1 MMVDKR
7 RAEETLDP
15 ESWEE
20 LKVLGH
26 KMVDDMVD
34 HIASVRQRPPAMP
47 VNEQM
52 AGAFMKP
59 LPMEP
64 EGLERAYG
72 DFKAGVLATHGGL
85 NTHPRFWGWV
95 VGTGTAQG
103 ALAEMLAAGINF
115 NMPGGPFAPVL
126 VETQVLE
133 WFKGVYG
140 FPKGAS
146 GLLVGGGS
154 EANLLGIAVARNT
167 RAGFDVRRLGQAAA
181 PRRMVL
187 YGSTE
192 THVCIDKAVQLLGL
206 GEDNYRRIP
215 VDDGFRMRVDLL
227 EAEIRKDKALGLQ
240 PFLVIGTAG
249 TTNTGSFDD
258 LEALADV
265 CRREGLWFHVDGA
278 FGAWARIAEGV
289 APLVKGIDRADSLAF
304 DLHKWMYMPFDVAC
318 TLIRREED
326 HFRTFAEHPDYFGNA
341 ATMKL
346 RTDYGLQVSRY
357 FRSLKVWMGLKE
369 HGLNK
374 FGRLVQQNCDQA
386 QYLAGL
392 VEATPELELLAP
404 VASNVVCFRFRVPG
418 LPEEALNELNGKLPM
433 MLMGMGVAMISDTRL
448 RGRVALRVC
457 VVNHRS
463 RREDFD
469 LLVGKVR
476 EAGAMMLQKMGGSR

>member
-1 MMVDKR
+1 MVDKKLV
-7 RAEETLDP
+7 EETLDP
-15 ESWEE
+15 ENWDE

-26 KMVDDMVD
+26 KMVDDMID
-34 HIASVRQRPPAMP
+34 HLATVRQRPPVMP
-47 VNEQM
+47 INEQG
-52 AGAFMKP
+52 AAAFMKP

-64 EGLERAYG
+64 EALESVYS
-72 DFKAGVLATHGGL
+72 DFKAGVLDTHMGL

-103 ALAEMLAAGINF
+103 ALAEMLATGINF

-126 VETQVLE
+126 METQVLE
-133 WFKGVYG
+133 WFKSVFG

-154 EANLLGIAVARNT
+154 EANLLGLAVARNT
-167 RAGFDVRRLGQAAA
+167 KAGFNVRKMGQAAA
-181 PRRMVL
+181 PKRMVL
-187 YGSTE
+187 YASAE

-206 GEDNYRRIP
+206 GEDNNRKIP
-215 VDDGFRMRVDLL
+215 VDDDYRVRVDLL
-227 EAEIRKDKALGLQ
+227 EAEIRKDKASGLQ
-240 PFLVIGTAG
+240 SFCVIGNAG
-249 TTNTGSFDD
+249 TANTGSFDD
-258 LEALADV
+258 LNALADI
-265 CRREGLWFHVDGA
+265 CAREGLWFHVDGA
-278 FGAWARIAEGV
+278 FGAWAKIGDGV
-289 APLVKGIDRADSLAF
+289 KPLVEGIDRADSLAF

-326 HFRTFAEHPDYFGNA
+326 HFKTFAEHPDYFGTVS
-341 ATMKL
+341 TMKM
-346 RTDYGLQVSRY
+346 RTDYGLQISRY

-386 QYLAGL
+386 KYLGEL
-392 VEATPELELLAP
+392 VKAAPELELLAP

-418 LPEEALNELNGKLPM
+418 LPEEALNELNSKLPM
-433 MLMGMGVAMISDTRL
+433 MLMGMGVAMISDTKL
-448 RGRVALRVC
+448 KGKVALRVC

-476 EAGAMMLQKMGGSR
+476 EAGAMMLQKMKG

>member
-1 MMVDKR
+1 MVDER
-7 RAEETLDP
+7 RVEETLDP
-15 ESWEE
+15 ENWDD

-26 KMVDDMVD
+26 KMVDDMID
-34 HIASVRQRPPAMP
+34 HLASVRQRPPEMP
-47 VNEQM
+47 INEQM
-52 AGAFMKP
+52 AVAFMKP
-59 LPMEP
+59 LPLEP
-64 EGLERAYG
+64 EGIEKAYG
-72 DFKAGVLATHGGL
+72 DFKGGVLGTHMGL

-103 ALAEMLAAGINF
+103 ALAEMLATGINF

-126 VETQVLE
+126 METQVLE
-133 WFKGVYG
+133 WFKGIFG
-140 FPKGAS
+140 FPRGAS

-167 RAGFDVRRLGQAAA
+167 KAGFDVRRMGQAAA
-181 PRRMVL
+181 PKRMVL

-206 GEDNYRRIP
+206 GEESFRKIP
-215 VDDGFRMRVDLL
+215 VGDDYRIKVDAL
-227 EAEIRKDKALGLQ
+227 EAEIRKDKAAGLQ
-240 PFLVIGTAG
+240 PFCVVGNAG

-258 LEALADV
+258 LEALTDI
-265 CRREGLWFHVDGA
+265 CQREGLWFHVDGA
-278 FGAWARIAEGV
+278 FGAWATIGGNTK
-289 APLVKGIDRADSLAF
+289 PLVKGIDRVDSLAF

-326 HFRTFAEHPDYFGNA
+326 HFKTFAEHPDYFGNA

-374 FGRLVQQNCDQA
+374 YGRLVQQNCDQA

-392 VEATPELELLAP
+392 IRVSPELELLAP
-404 VASNVVCFRFRVPG
+404 VASNVVCFRYRVPG
-418 LPEEALNELNGKLPM
+418 LPEEALNELNSKVPM

-448 RGRVALRVC
+448 RGRLALRVC

-476 EAGAMMLQKMGGSR
+476 EAGAMMLQKMGKG

>member
-1 MMVDKR
+1 MVDKR

-15 ESWEE
+15 ENWEE

-64 EGLERAYG
+64 EGLEKTYG
-72 DFKAGVLATHGGL
+72 DFKTGVLATHGGL

-103 ALAEMLAAGINF
+103 ALSEMLAAGINF

-167 RAGFDVRRLGQAAA
+167 KAGFDVRKLGQAAA
-181 PRRMVL
+181 PKRMVL

-206 GEDNYRRIP
+206 GEDNYRKIP

-227 EAEIRKDKALGLQ
+227 EAEIRKDKAAGLQ

-265 CRREGLWFHVDGA
+265 CQREGLWLHVDGA
-278 FGAWARIAEGV
+278 FGAWAKIAKGT

-326 HFRTFAEHPDYFGNA
+326 HFKTFAEHPDYFGNA
-341 ATMKL
+341 ATMKM

-392 VEATPELELLAP
+392 VKATPELELLAP
-404 VASNVVCFRFRVPG
+404 VASNVVCFRYRVLG
-418 LPEEALNELNGKLPM
+418 LPDEALNQLNGKLPM
-433 MLMGMGVAMISDTRL
+433 MLMGMGVAMISDTKL

-463 RREDFD
+463 RWEDFD

-476 EAGAMMLQKMGGSR
+476 ETGAMMLQKMKS

>member
-1 MMVDKR
+1 MAEKKR
-7 RAEETLDP
+7 VEESLDP
-15 ESWEE
+15 ENWDE
-20 LKVLGH
+20 LKALGH
-26 KMVDDMVD
+26 RMVDDMVD
-34 HIASVRQRPPAMP
+34 HVASVRQRPPAMF
-47 VNEQM
+47 VNEQT
-52 AGAFMKP
+52 AAAFMKP
-59 LPMEP
+59 LPVEP
-64 EGLERAYG
+64 EGLDAAYG
-72 DFKAGVLATHGGL
+72 DFKAGVLDTHGGL

-133 WFKGVYG
+133 WFKGVFG
-140 FPKGAS
+140 FPRGAS

-167 RAGFDVRRLGQAAA
+167 KAGFDVRKLGQSAA

-206 GEDNYRRIP
+206 GEDSYRKIP
-215 VDDGFRMRVDLL
+215 VDDDYRMRVDLL
-227 EAEIRKDKALGLQ
+227 EAEIAKDKAAGLQ

-258 LEALADV
+258 LDAIADV
-265 CRREGLWFHVDGA
+265 CEREGLWLHVDGA
-278 FGAWARIAEGV
+278 FGAWAKIAAGA

-326 HFRTFAEHPDYFGNA
+326 HFRTFAEHPDYFGA
-341 ATMKL
+341 ASTMKM

-369 HGLNK
+369 HGLAK

-386 QYLAGL
+386 RYFEGL
-392 VEATPELELLAP
+392 VKASPELELLAP
-404 VASNVVCFRFRVPG
+404 VASNVVCFRFRAPG
-418 LPEEALNELNGKLPM
+418 LPEAALNELNAGLPR
-433 MLMGMGVAMISDTRL
+433 MLMGMGVAVISDTKL
-448 RGRVALRVC
+448 RGRTALRVC

-469 LLVGKVR
+469 LLAGKVR
-476 EAGAMMLQKMGGSR
+476 EAGAMMLQRMGSR

>member
-1 MMVDKR
+1 LMADER
-7 RAEETLDP
+7 RREETLDP
-15 ESWEE
+15 ENWDE
-20 LKVLGH
+20 LKALGH

-34 HIASVRQRPPAMP
+34 HIASVRGRPPAMP
-47 VNEQM
+47 INEQM
-52 AGAFMKP
+52 AASFMKP
-59 LPMEP
+59 LPMKP
-64 EGLERAYG
+64 EGLEKAYG
-72 DFKAGVLATHGGL
+72 DFKTGVMDTHMGL

-103 ALAEMLAAGINF
+103 ALAEMLATGINF

-126 VETQVLE
+126 METQVLE
-133 WFKGVYG
+133 WFKGVFG

-167 RAGFDVRRLGQAAA
+167 KAGFDIRKLGQAAA

-187 YGSTE
+187 YGSSE

-206 GEDNYRRIP
+206 GEESFRKIP
-215 VDDGFRMRVDLL
+215 VDDAFRVRVDLL
-227 EAEIRKDKALGLQ
+227 EAAIKKDRAEGLQ
-240 PFLVIGTAG
+240 PFCVIGNAG

-265 CRREGLWFHVDGA
+265 CEREGLWFHVDGA
-278 FGAWARIAEGV
+278 FGAWAKIAEGV
-289 APLVKGIDRADSLAF
+289 APLVEGMDRADSLAF

-318 TLIRREED
+318 TLVRREED
-326 HFRTFAEHPDYFGNA
+326 HFKTFAEHPDYFGDA
-341 ATMKL
+341 KGMKM

-374 FGRLVQQNCDQA
+374 FSRLVQQNCDQA

-392 VEATPELELLAP
+392 IRATPELELMAP
-404 VASNVVCFRFRVPG
+404 VASNVVCFRLRVPG
-418 LPEEALNELNGKLPM
+418 LPDEALNELNSKLPM
-433 MLMGMGVAMISDTRL
+433 MLMGMGVAMISDTKL
-448 RGRVALRVC
+448 NGRTVLRVC

-469 LLVGKVR
+469 LLVGKMR
-476 EAGAMMLQKMGGSR
+476 EAGAMMLQKMKG